1 MLECLVPGLC
11 CLFMCATCCG
21 NDGYVDHSPL
31 RASTS
36 TMWKWRA
43 RTGRVHAC

>member
-21 NDGYVDHSPL
+21 NDGSPP
-31 RASTS
+31 RAWT
-36 TMWKWRA
+36 WRA